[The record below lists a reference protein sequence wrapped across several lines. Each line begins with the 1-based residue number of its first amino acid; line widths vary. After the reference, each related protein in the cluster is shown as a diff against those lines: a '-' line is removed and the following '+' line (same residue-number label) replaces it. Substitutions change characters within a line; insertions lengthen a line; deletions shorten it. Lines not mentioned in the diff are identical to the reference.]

1 MTYYELLQALQ
12 KLGPDALQKQVQIF
26 DDNGKAQA
34 VSSFITGDDT
44 EGLTD
49 DPFQSL
55 FLF

>member
-1 MTYYELLQALQ
+1 MTYLQLLEALQ

-26 DDNGKAQA
+26 DDDG
-34 VSSFITGDDT
+34 VTHPVDSFITGDDT

-55 FLF
+55 LVF